1 MKRIFKLLIHITV
14 IHVFSMNV
22 YAQGISPQINANKS
36 VTFKLDMPNASEV
49 FLKGSF
55 VPKSFPIKTP
65 AGLFGKEGKFQ
76 MKKANEIWSY
86 TTQPLESEMYTYYF
100 EVDGKRMIDPNNN
113 NSIRDVDTY
122 FSYFI
127 ITDGV
132 ADNYIKQNVAH
143 GDVEKI
149 WYDSSIKD
157 TPKRRMSI
165 YTPPNYKID
174 KQEQYPVLYLL
185 HGSGGD
191 ENAWIEAGRAIEIL
205 DNLIAQKK
213 CVPMIVVMPNG
224 IANMAAAPGENP
236 YSDAKAKSINVESM
250 LGKIENAFVP
260 DIVSYVESH
269 YRVKATKQSRAI
281 AGLSLGGLHTLF
293 ISANNPNHFDYV
305 GLFSAQTTNALN
317 DKKIG
322 SAEKIAQGIED
333 FASVFPFLSKGKIG
347 EAVSSYTDGISRGD
361 LSIYNNLD
369 EKLKEQFKTPP
380 QLYYIAVGKDD
391 FVKKLNDDFRLKLAD
406 KGYKY
411 YYHET
416 DGGHSW
422 ENWRKY
428 LVDFLP
434 RIFK

>member
-76 MKKANEIWSY
+76 MKKANGIWSY

-333 FASVFPFLSKGKIG
+333 FASVFPFLSILIIII
-347 EAVSSYTDGISRGD
+347 T
-361 LSIYNNLD
+361 
-369 EKLKEQFKTPP
+369 
-380 QLYYIAVGKDD
+380 
-391 FVKKLNDDFRLKLAD
+391 
-406 KGYKY
+406 
-411 YYHET
+411 
-416 DGGHSW
+416 
-422 ENWRKY
+422 
-428 LVDFLP
+428 
-434 RIFK
+434 

>member
-1 MKRIFKLLIHITV
+1 MKKIIKLLIITTI
-14 IHVFSMNV
+14 IHVFNV
-22 YAQGISPQINANKS
+22 NAYAQGISPQINANKS
-36 VTFKLDMPNASEV
+36 VTFKLNMPNASEV
-49 FLKGSF
+49 SLKGSF
-55 VPKSFPIKTP
+55 VPKSFPVKTP
-65 AGLFGKEGKFQ
+65 AGVFGKEGRFQ
-76 MKKANEIWSY
+76 MKKINGIWSY
-86 TTQPLESEMYTYYF
+86 TTQPLESEMYTYYY

-113 NSIRDVDTY
+113 DSIRDVDTY

-132 ADNYIKQNVAH
+132 ADDYVTQNVAH

-174 KQEQYPVLYLL
+174 IQKQYPVLYLL

-236 YSDAKAKSINVESM
+236 YSYAKAKSTNVESM
-250 LGKIENAFVP
+250 LGKIESAFVP

-269 YRVKATKQSRAI
+269 YRVKATKPSRAI

-293 ISANNPNHFDYV
+293 ISANNPNYFDYV

-322 SAEKIAQGIED
+322 RAEKIAQGVENL
-333 FASVFPFLSKGKIG
+333 ASVFPFLSKGKIG
-347 EAVSSYTDGISRGD
+347 ETISSYTDGISRD
-361 LSIYNNLD
+361 C
-369 EKLKEQFKTPP
+369 
-380 QLYYIAVGKDD
+380 
-391 FVKKLNDDFRLKLAD
+391 R
-406 KGYKY
+406 
-411 YYHET
+411 
-416 DGGHSW
+416 
-422 ENWRKY
+422 
-428 LVDFLP
+428 
-434 RIFK
+434 